1 MDILYIIENYTFN
14 MFIAYDTYF
23 IYIRKPDPFVDP
35 KRDHTFF
42 TKTFMFI
49 AL

>member
-1 MDILYIIENYTFN
+1 MLYIIENYTFN
-14 MFIAYDTYF
+14 MFIAYYTYF
-23 IYIRKPDPFVDP
+23 VYIRKADPFDNP
-35 KRDHTFF
+35 KRDHTCF